1 MVATYLP
8 QDASVPLFAVDY
20 EVVGHMAGQHLA
32 DLGHRRCLYLHFV
45 PALERDIFALARWR
59 GFQAG
64 GGEGFAVEAMS
75 LESVGAEGLKAR
87 LARGDL
93 TAVFCQNDRS
103 LPTVYR
109 VAWEL
114 GLSVPRDLSVIGS
127 VDMEIAEML
136 SPKATT
142 IEVAKQ
148 EVARAATLSIIET
161 PRHAKAQGRIFPPSL
176 VVRESTAVVRK

>member
-1 MVATYLP
+1 
-8 QDASVPLFAVDY
+8 VDY
-20 EVVGHMAGQHLA
+20 ELVGRMAGQHLA
-32 DLGHRRCLYLHFV
+32 ELGHRRVLYLHLT
-45 PALERDIFALARWR
+45 PSLEQDIFALQRWR
-59 GFQAG
+59 GFLAG
-64 GGEGFAVEAMS
+64 GGEGFAAEAMS
-75 LESVGAEGLKAR
+75 LETAGTEDLKAR

-93 TAVFCQNDRS
+93 TAVFCQNDHS

-109 VAWEL
+109 IAWEL
-114 GLSVPRDLSVIGS
+114 GLSVPRDLSVLGS